1 MEGPK
6 LLVRKVVVLGGG
18 VAGLSAAIHLA
29 SKGNQ
34 VILLEQEAT
43 LGGKASEIR
52 EDGFRFDT
60 GPSVLTMPDV
70 VAGIFQDA
78 GRTCPIAFEPLAPL
92 SRNIF
97 ASGRVLDVYHDWEKT
112 QGQLDP
118 SEKVAFKKL
127 IKEAQKLY
135 IGASETFVFGRAP
148 GILEL
153 LNYAIRYGFCSHPT
167 SKLLSLIRSF
177 HPSSDLEKIFL
188 RFATYLGAN
197 PYLAPA
203 ILHNI
208 AWVELGQ
215 GAVFPKGGMHGLVRA
230 LEELALD
237 LNVDIRRSEEVTHL
251 EVKGGVLSSVIA
263 GGQIKCDAA
272 VSSLDIIRTYQLLG
286 RRHRL
291 EQAKPSLSG
300 LVVFLAIKG
309 YNPLMAHH
317 TISYPS
323 NYRAEFDSIESG
335 EWPDDPTLYV
345 YLSCR
350 GDSRDAPLGCENW
363 FVMTNA
369 PTFENLIDEERQ
381 VCRVIKLLI
390 NRGFLKP
397 EQILWAKHLGP
408 SRLAKMAH
416 RGSIYGNAPDSL
428 LSTLR
433 PGNRVP
439 GVSNLT
445 LAGGTVFPG
454 GGVPLALLSGKE
466 AARLI
471 QIS

>member
-1 MEGPK
+1 
-6 LLVRKVVVLGGG
+6 
-18 VAGLSAAIHLA
+18 
-29 SKGNQ
+29 
-34 VILLEQEAT
+34 
-43 LGGKASEIR
+43 
-52 EDGFRFDT
+52 
-60 GPSVLTMPDV
+60 
-70 VAGIFQDA
+70 
-78 GRTCPIAFEPLAPL
+78 
-92 SRNIF
+92 
-97 ASGRVLDVYHDWEKT
+97 
-112 QGQLDP
+112 
-118 SEKVAFKKL
+118 
-127 IKEAQKLY
+127 
-135 IGASETFVFGRAP
+135 
-148 GILEL
+148 
-153 LNYAIRYGFCSHPT
+153 
-167 SKLLSLIRSF
+167 
-177 HPSSDLEKIFL
+177 
-188 RFATYLGAN
+188 
-197 PYLAPA
+197 
-203 ILHNI
+203 
-208 AWVELGQ
+208 
-215 GAVFPKGGMHGLVRA
+215 
-230 LEELALD
+230 
-237 LNVDIRRSEEVTHL
+237 
-251 EVKGGVLSSVIA
+251 
-263 GGQIKCDAA
+263 
-272 VSSLDIIRTYQLLG
+272 
-286 RRHRL
+286 L

-309 YNPLMAHH
+309 YNPLMSHH